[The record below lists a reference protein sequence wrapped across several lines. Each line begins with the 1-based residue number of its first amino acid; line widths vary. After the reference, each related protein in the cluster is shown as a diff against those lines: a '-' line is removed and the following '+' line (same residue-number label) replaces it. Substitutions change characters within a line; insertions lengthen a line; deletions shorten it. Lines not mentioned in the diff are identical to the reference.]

1 MKDKLNIFF
10 KLQSQVYRIVL
21 FLLSVSLIVYLIPKK
36 GKFQYDFKEGKP
48 WKYETLISPFDFLIQ
63 KSESEIN
70 FEKLL
75 ISRNAI
81 KYFTKDSNVSDSII
95 SLVNVKFNDSFPNLS
110 QQAQQAK
117 EIINNIYNPG
127 LVNNS
132 IEIEMD
138 SIFLVSKIDKIKIK
152 YDQLNKTND
161 YMIDS
166 LIYNSIE
173 DSIQLHAF
181 LKDILIPDVIYDE
194 KTTNNS
200 LNEQLSQISY
210 SKGSVSNGVRIISR
224 GEIVDADKLSV
235 LISLKMKFESQLWSK
250 SNFNWITLGYS
261 IIVLIT
267 LFFLLLFL
275 KKNRNSIYLNNTK
288 ITFVF
293 IIILIFISITLTVF
307 KYQPTYIYVVPLC
320 SVPLLLRAFFDSR
333 LGLFVHVLTLL
344 ILGFIVPNNFEF
356 LFLHTIAGIVT
367 ILTPSDLYQR
377 ANLFISVS
385 IITSVY
391 ILSYFSISIIAN
403 GDINYID
410 LNIPLLFIFNGLATL
425 FVHPLIYI
433 FEKIF
438 GLVSDVS
445 LLELTNTNSKL
456 LKDLSEKAPGTF
468 YHSLAVS
475 NLAEAVAT
483 QISANVML
491 VRVGALYHDIG
502 KMNNPNYF
510 IENQL
515 NSFNP
520 HNDLEPLESAEIIKD
535 HISNGIEIAKKSR
548 LPDRVIDFIRTHHG
562 TSMIRFFY
570 DKAIKSKADSNEF
583 DFRYSGPKPFSKE
596 TAIVMMADSIE
607 AASKSIKE
615 PNIKLIENFVDK
627 IINTQI
633 EDNQFENCNITL
645 KELNLTKKIL
655 KEKLNNIY
663 HLRVEYPD

>member
-10 KLQSQVYRIVL
+10 KLQSQIYRIIL
-21 FLLSVSLIVYLIPKK
+21 YLLSVFIIIYIIPKK

-70 FEKLL
+70 FEKFL
-75 ISRNAI
+75 ISKNAT
-81 KYFTKDSNVSDSII
+81 KYFNKNLNVSDSII
-95 SLVNVKFNDSFPNLS
+95 SIVNTKLNDSFPNLF
-110 QQAQQAK
+110 QQTK
-117 EIINNIYNPG
+117 EILNKIYEPG
-127 LVNNS
+127 LVNYS
-132 IEIEMD
+132 IELEAD
-138 SIFLVSKIDKIKIK
+138 SVFLISKINKSKIR
-152 YDQLNKTND
+152 YDELNKTND
-161 YMIDS
+161 YKIDS
-166 LIYNSIE
+166 IIYNSLE
-173 DSIQLHAF
+173 DSFQLHAF
-181 LKDILIPDVIYDE
+181 LRDILIADVVFDKE
-194 KTTNNS
+194 TTNSN
-200 LNEQLSQISY
+200 LNKLLNQISHT
-210 SKGSVSNGVRIISR
+210 KGLVSNGVRIISR
-224 GEIVDADKLSV
+224 GEIVDADKFGILN
-235 LISLKMKFESQLWSK
+235 SLKMKFESQLWSK

-261 IIVLIT
+261 IIVGIT

-275 KKNRNSIYLNNTK
+275 KKNRISIYLNNTK

-293 IIILIFISITLTVF
+293 LIILIFISITIAVF
-307 KYQPTYIYVVPLC
+307 KYQPDYIYVVPLC
-320 SVPLLLRAFFDSR
+320 SIPLLLRAFFDSR

-356 LFLHTIAGIVT
+356 LFLHTIAGIIT

-377 ANLFISVS
+377 ANLFVSVS

-403 GDINYID
+403 GDISYID

-456 LKDLSEKAPGTF
+456 LKELSEKAPGTF

-510 IENQL
+510 IENQS

-520 HNDLEPLESAEIIKD
+520 HNELEPLESSNIIKD
-535 HISNGIEIAKKSR
+535 HISNGIEIAKRNR

-562 TSMIRFFY
+562 TSMIKFFY
-570 DKAIKSKADSNEF
+570 DKAIKSKVDSNES

-596 TAIVMMADSIE
+596 TAIVMMTDSIE

-615 PNIKLIENFVDK
+615 PNVKLIENFVDK

-645 KELNLTKKIL
+645 EELNFTKKIL

>member
-10 KLQSQVYRIVL
+10 KLQSQIYRIIL
-21 FLLSVSLIVYLIPKK
+21 YLLSVFIIIYIIPKK

-70 FEKLL
+70 FEKFL
-75 ISRNAI
+75 ISKNAT
-81 KYFTKDSNVSDSII
+81 KYFNKNLNVSDSII
-95 SLVNVKFNDSFPNLS
+95 SIVNTKLNDSFPNLF
-110 QQAQQAK
+110 QQTK
-117 EIINNIYNPG
+117 EILNKIYEPG
-127 LVNNS
+127 LVNYS
-132 IEIEMD
+132 IELEAD
-138 SIFLVSKIDKIKIK
+138 SVFLISKINKSKIR
-152 YDQLNKTND
+152 YDELNKTND
-161 YMIDS
+161 YKIDS
-166 LIYNSIE
+166 IIYNSLE
-173 DSIQLHAF
+173 DSFQLHAF
-181 LKDILIPDVIYDE
+181 LRDILIADVVFDKE
-194 KTTNNS
+194 TTNSN
-200 LNEQLSQISY
+200 LNKLLNQISHT
-210 SKGSVSNGVRIISR
+210 KGLVSNGVRIISR
-224 GEIVDADKLSV
+224 GEIVDADKFGILN
-235 LISLKMKFESQLWSK
+235 SLKMKFESQLWSK

-261 IIVLIT
+261 IIVGIT

-275 KKNRNSIYLNNTK
+275 KKNRISIYLNNTK
-288 ITFVF
+288 ITFIF
-293 IIILIFISITLTVF
+293 LIILIFISITITVF
-307 KYQPTYIYVVPLC
+307 KYQPDYIYVVPLC
-320 SVPLLLRAFFDSR
+320 SIPLLLRAFFDSR

-356 LFLHTIAGIVT
+356 LFLHTIAGIIT

-377 ANLFISVS
+377 ANLFVSVS
-385 IITSVY
+385 IITCVY
-391 ILSYFSISIIAN
+391 ILSYFSISIITN
-403 GDINYID
+403 GDISYID

-456 LKDLSEKAPGTF
+456 LKELSEKAPGTF

-510 IENQL
+510 IENQS

-520 HNDLEPLESAEIIKD
+520 HNELEPLESSNIIKD
-535 HISNGIEIAKKSR
+535 HISNGIEIAKRNR

-562 TSMIRFFY
+562 TSMIKFFY
-570 DKAIKSKADSNEF
+570 DKAIKSKVDSNES

-615 PNIKLIENFVDK
+615 PNVKLIENFVDK

-645 KELNLTKKIL
+645 EELNFTKKIL

>member
-10 KLQSQVYRIVL
+10 KLQSQIYRIIL
-21 FLLSVSLIVYLIPKK
+21 YLLSVFIIIYIIPKK

-48 WKYETLISPFDFLIQ
+48 WEYETLISPFDFLIQ

-70 FEKLL
+70 FEKFL
-75 ISRNAI
+75 ISKNAT
-81 KYFTKDSNVSDSII
+81 KYFNKNLNVSDSII
-95 SLVNVKFNDSFPNLS
+95 SIVNTKLNDSFPNLF
-110 QQAQQAK
+110 QQTK
-117 EIINNIYNPG
+117 EILNKIYEPG
-127 LVNNS
+127 LVNYS
-132 IEIEMD
+132 IELEAD
-138 SIFLVSKIDKIKIK
+138 SVFLISKINKSKIR
-152 YDQLNKTND
+152 YDELNKTND
-161 YMIDS
+161 YKIDS
-166 LIYNSIE
+166 IIYNSLE
-173 DSIQLHAF
+173 DSFQLHAF
-181 LKDILIPDVIYDE
+181 LRDILIADVVFDKE
-194 KTTNNS
+194 TTNSN
-200 LNEQLSQISY
+200 LNKLLNQISHT
-210 SKGSVSNGVRIISR
+210 KGLVTNGVRIISR
-224 GEIVDADKLSV
+224 GEIVDADKFGILN
-235 LISLKMKFESQLWSK
+235 SLKMKFESQLWSK

-261 IIVLIT
+261 IIVGIT

-275 KKNRNSIYLNNTK
+275 KKNRISIYLNNTK
-288 ITFVF
+288 ITFIF
-293 IIILIFISITLTVF
+293 LIILIFISITIAVF
-307 KYQPTYIYVVPLC
+307 KYQPDYIYVVPLC
-320 SVPLLLRAFFDSR
+320 SIPLLLRAFFDSR

-356 LFLHTIAGIVT
+356 LFLHTIAGIIT

-377 ANLFISVS
+377 ANLFVSVS

-403 GDINYID
+403 GDISYID

-456 LKDLSEKAPGTF
+456 LKELSEKAPGTF

-510 IENQL
+510 IENQS

-520 HNDLEPLESAEIIKD
+520 HNELEPLESSNIIKD
-535 HISNGIEIAKKSR
+535 HISNGIEIAKRNR

-562 TSMIRFFY
+562 TSMIKFFY
-570 DKAIKSKADSNEF
+570 DKAIKSKVDSNES

-615 PNIKLIENFVDK
+615 PNVKLIENFVDK

>member
-10 KLQSQVYRIVL
+10 KLQSQIYRIIL
-21 FLLSVSLIVYLIPKK
+21 YLLSVFIIIYIIPKK

-70 FEKLL
+70 FEKFL
-75 ISRNAI
+75 ISKNAT
-81 KYFTKDSNVSDSII
+81 KYFNKNLNVSDSII
-95 SLVNVKFNDSFPNLS
+95 SIVNTKLNDSFPNLF
-110 QQAQQAK
+110 QQTK
-117 EIINNIYNPG
+117 EILNKIYEPG
-127 LVNNS
+127 LVNYS
-132 IEIEMD
+132 IELEAD
-138 SIFLVSKIDKIKIK
+138 SVFLISKINKSKIR
-152 YDQLNKTND
+152 YDELNKTND
-161 YMIDS
+161 YKIDS
-166 LIYNSIE
+166 IIYNSLE
-173 DSIQLHAF
+173 DSFQLHAF
-181 LKDILIPDVIYDE
+181 LRDILIADVVFDKE
-194 KTTNNS
+194 TTNSN
-200 LNEQLSQISY
+200 LNKLLNQISHT
-210 SKGSVSNGVRIISR
+210 KGLVSNGVRIISR
-224 GEIVDADKLSV
+224 GEIVDADKFGILN
-235 LISLKMKFESQLWSK
+235 SLKMKFESQLWSK

-261 IIVLIT
+261 IIVGIT

-275 KKNRNSIYLNNTK
+275 KKNRISIYLNNTK
-288 ITFVF
+288 ITFIF
-293 IIILIFISITLTVF
+293 LIILIFISITIAVF
-307 KYQPTYIYVVPLC
+307 KYQPDYIYVVPLC
-320 SVPLLLRAFFDSR
+320 SIPLLLRAFFDSR

-356 LFLHTIAGIVT
+356 LFLHTIAGIIT

-377 ANLFISVS
+377 ANLFVSVS
-385 IITSVY
+385 IITCVY

-403 GDINYID
+403 GDISYID

-456 LKDLSEKAPGTF
+456 LKELSEKAPGTF

-510 IENQL
+510 IENQS

-520 HNDLEPLESAEIIKD
+520 HNELEPLESSNIIKD
-535 HISNGIEIAKKSR
+535 HISNGIEIAKRNR

-562 TSMIRFFY
+562 TSMIKFFY
-570 DKAIKSKADSNEF
+570 DKAIKSKVDSNES

-615 PNIKLIENFVDK
+615 PNVKLIENFVDK

-645 KELNLTKKIL
+645 EELNFTKKIL

>member
-10 KLQSQVYRIVL
+10 KLQSQIYRIIL
-21 FLLSVSLIVYLIPKK
+21 YLLSVFIIIYIIPKK

-70 FEKLL
+70 FEKFL
-75 ISRNAI
+75 ISKNAT
-81 KYFTKDSNVSDSII
+81 KYFNKNLNVSDSII
-95 SLVNVKFNDSFPNLS
+95 SIVNTKLNDSFPNLF
-110 QQAQQAK
+110 QQTK
-117 EIINNIYNPG
+117 EILNKIYEPG
-127 LVNNS
+127 LVNYS
-132 IEIEMD
+132 IELEAD
-138 SIFLVSKIDKIKIK
+138 SVFLISKINKSKIR
-152 YDQLNKTND
+152 YDELNKTND
-161 YMIDS
+161 YKIDS
-166 LIYNSIE
+166 IIYNSLE
-173 DSIQLHAF
+173 DSFQLHAF
-181 LKDILIPDVIYDE
+181 LRDILIADVVFDKE
-194 KTTNNS
+194 TTNSN
-200 LNEQLSQISY
+200 LNKLLNQISHT
-210 SKGSVSNGVRIISR
+210 KGLVTNGVRIISR
-224 GEIVDADKLSV
+224 GEIVDADKFGILN
-235 LISLKMKFESQLWSK
+235 SLKMKFESQLWSK

-261 IIVLIT
+261 IIVGIT

-275 KKNRNSIYLNNTK
+275 KKNRISIYLNNTK

-293 IIILIFISITLTVF
+293 LIILIFISITIAVF
-307 KYQPTYIYVVPLC
+307 KYQPDYIYVVPLC
-320 SVPLLLRAFFDSR
+320 SIPLLLRAFFDSR

-356 LFLHTIAGIVT
+356 LFLHTIAGIIT

-377 ANLFISVS
+377 ANLFVSVS

-403 GDINYID
+403 GDISYID

-456 LKDLSEKAPGTF
+456 LKELSEKAPGTF

-510 IENQL
+510 IENQS

-520 HNDLEPLESAEIIKD
+520 HNELEPLESSNIIKD
-535 HISNGIEIAKKSR
+535 HISNGIEIAKRNR

-562 TSMIRFFY
+562 TSMIKFFY
-570 DKAIKSKADSNEF
+570 DKAIKSKVDSNES

-615 PNIKLIENFVDK
+615 PNVKLIENFVDK

-645 KELNLTKKIL
+645 EELNFTKKIL

>member
-10 KLQSQVYRIVL
+10 KLQSQIYRIIL
-21 FLLSVSLIVYLIPKK
+21 YLLSVFIIIYIIPKK

-70 FEKLL
+70 FEKFL
-75 ISRNAI
+75 ISKNAT
-81 KYFTKDSNVSDSII
+81 KYFNKNLNVSDSII
-95 SLVNVKFNDSFPNLS
+95 SIVNTKLNDSFPNLF
-110 QQAQQAK
+110 QQTK
-117 EIINNIYNPG
+117 EILNKIYEPG
-127 LVNNS
+127 LVNYS
-132 IEIEMD
+132 IELEAD
-138 SIFLVSKIDKIKIK
+138 SVFLISKINKSKIR
-152 YDQLNKTND
+152 YDELNKTND
-161 YMIDS
+161 YKIDS
-166 LIYNSIE
+166 IIYNSLE
-173 DSIQLHAF
+173 DSFQLHAF
-181 LKDILIPDVIYDE
+181 LRDILIADVVFDKE
-194 KTTNNS
+194 TTNSN
-200 LNEQLSQISY
+200 LNKLLNQISHT
-210 SKGSVSNGVRIISR
+210 KGLVSNGVRIISR
-224 GEIVDADKLSV
+224 GEIVDADKFGILN
-235 LISLKMKFESQLWSK
+235 SLKMKFESQLWSK

-261 IIVLIT
+261 IIVGIT

-275 KKNRNSIYLNNTK
+275 KKNRISIYLNNTK
-288 ITFVF
+288 ITFIF
-293 IIILIFISITLTVF
+293 LIILIFISITITVF
-307 KYQPTYIYVVPLC
+307 KYQPDYIYVVPLC
-320 SVPLLLRAFFDSR
+320 SIPLLLRAFFDSR

-356 LFLHTIAGIVT
+356 LFLHTIAGIIT

-377 ANLFISVS
+377 ANLFVSVS

-403 GDINYID
+403 GDISYID

-456 LKDLSEKAPGTF
+456 LKELSEKAPGTF

-510 IENQL
+510 IENQS

-520 HNDLEPLESAEIIKD
+520 HNELEPLESSNIIKD
-535 HISNGIEIAKKSR
+535 HISNGIEIAKRNR

-562 TSMIRFFY
+562 TSMIKFFY
-570 DKAIKSKADSNEF
+570 DKAIKSKVDSNES

-615 PNIKLIENFVDK
+615 PNVKLIENFVDK

-645 KELNLTKKIL
+645 EELNFTKKIL

>member
-10 KLQSQVYRIVL
+10 KLQSQIYRIIL
-21 FLLSVSLIVYLIPKK
+21 YLLSVFIIIYIIPKK

-70 FEKLL
+70 FEKFL
-75 ISRNAI
+75 ISKNAT
-81 KYFTKDSNVSDSII
+81 KYFNKNLNVSDSII
-95 SLVNVKFNDSFPNLS
+95 SIVNTKLNDSFPNLF
-110 QQAQQAK
+110 QQTK
-117 EIINNIYNPG
+117 EILNKIYEPG
-127 LVNNS
+127 LVNYS
-132 IEIEMD
+132 IELEAD
-138 SIFLVSKIDKIKIK
+138 SVFLISKINKSKIR
-152 YDQLNKTND
+152 YDELNKTND
-161 YMIDS
+161 YKIDS
-166 LIYNSIE
+166 IIYNSLE
-173 DSIQLHAF
+173 DSFQLHAF
-181 LKDILIPDVIYDE
+181 LRDILIADVVFDKE
-194 KTTNNS
+194 TTNSN
-200 LNEQLSQISY
+200 LNKLLNQISHT
-210 SKGSVSNGVRIISR
+210 KGLVTNGVRIISR
-224 GEIVDADKLSV
+224 GEIVDADKLGM
-235 LISLKMKFESQLWSK
+235 LNSLKMKFESQLWSK

-261 IIVLIT
+261 IIVGIT

-275 KKNRNSIYLNNTK
+275 KKNRISIYLNNTK
-288 ITFVF
+288 ITFIF
-293 IIILIFISITLTVF
+293 LIILIFISITIAVF
-307 KYQPTYIYVVPLC
+307 KYQPDYIYVVPLC
-320 SVPLLLRAFFDSR
+320 SIPLLLRAFFDSR

-356 LFLHTIAGIVT
+356 LFLHTIAGIIT

-377 ANLFISVS
+377 ANLFVSVS

-403 GDINYID
+403 GDISYID

-456 LKDLSEKAPGTF
+456 LKELSEKAPGTF

-510 IENQL
+510 IENQS

-520 HNDLEPLESAEIIKD
+520 HNELEPLESSNIIKD
-535 HISNGIEIAKKSR
+535 HISNGIEIAKRNR

-562 TSMIRFFY
+562 TSMIKFFY
-570 DKAIKSKADSNEF
+570 DKAIKSKVDSNES

-615 PNIKLIENFVDK
+615 PNVKLIENFVDK

>member
-10 KLQSQVYRIVL
+10 KLQSQIYRIIL
-21 FLLSVSLIVYLIPKK
+21 YLLSVFIIIYIIPKK

-70 FEKLL
+70 FEKFL
-75 ISRNAI
+75 ISKNAT
-81 KYFTKDSNVSDSII
+81 KYFNKNLNVSDSII
-95 SLVNVKFNDSFPNLS
+95 SIVNTKLNDSFPNLF
-110 QQAQQAK
+110 QQTK
-117 EIINNIYNPG
+117 EILNKIYEPG

-132 IEIEMD
+132 IEIEAD
-138 SIFLVSKIDKIKIK
+138 SVFLISKINKSKIR
-152 YDQLNKTND
+152 YDELNKTND
-161 YMIDS
+161 YKIDS
-166 LIYNSIE
+166 IIYNSLE
-173 DSIQLHAF
+173 DSFQLHAF
-181 LKDILIPDVIYDE
+181 LRDILIADVVFDKE
-194 KTTNNS
+194 TTNSN
-200 LNEQLSQISY
+200 LNKLLNQISHT
-210 SKGSVSNGVRIISR
+210 KGLVSNGVRIISR
-224 GEIVDADKLSV
+224 GEIVDADKFGILN
-235 LISLKMKFESQLWSK
+235 SLKMKFESQLWSK

-261 IIVLIT
+261 IIVGIT

-275 KKNRNSIYLNNTK
+275 KKNRISIYLNNTK
-288 ITFVF
+288 ITFIF
-293 IIILIFISITLTVF
+293 LIILIFISITIAVF
-307 KYQPTYIYVVPLC
+307 KYQPDYIYVVPLC
-320 SVPLLLRAFFDSR
+320 SIPLLLRAFFDSR

-356 LFLHTIAGIVT
+356 LFLHTIAGIIT

-377 ANLFISVS
+377 ANLFVSVS
-385 IITSVY
+385 IITCVY

-403 GDINYID
+403 GDISYID

-456 LKDLSEKAPGTF
+456 LKELSEKAPGTF

-510 IENQL
+510 IENQS

-520 HNDLEPLESAEIIKD
+520 HNELEPLESSNIIKD
-535 HISNGIEIAKKSR
+535 HISNGIEIAKRNR

-562 TSMIRFFY
+562 TSMIKFFY
-570 DKAIKSKADSNEF
+570 DKAIKSKVDSNES

-615 PNIKLIENFVDK
+615 PNVKLIENFVDK

>member
-10 KLQSQVYRIVL
+10 KLQSQIYRIIL
-21 FLLSVSLIVYLIPKK
+21 YLLSVFIIIYIIPKK

-70 FEKLL
+70 FEKFL
-75 ISRNAI
+75 ISKNAT
-81 KYFTKDSNVSDSII
+81 KYFNKNLNVSDSII
-95 SLVNVKFNDSFPNLS
+95 SIVNTKLNDSFPNLF
-110 QQAQQAK
+110 QQTK
-117 EIINNIYNPG
+117 EILNKIYEPG
-127 LVNNS
+127 LVNYS
-132 IEIEMD
+132 IELEAD
-138 SIFLVSKIDKIKIK
+138 SVFLISKINKSKIR
-152 YDQLNKTND
+152 YDELNKTND
-161 YMIDS
+161 YKIDS
-166 LIYNSIE
+166 IIYNSLE
-173 DSIQLHAF
+173 DSFQLHAF
-181 LKDILIPDVIYDE
+181 LRDILIADVVFDKE
-194 KTTNNS
+194 TTNSN
-200 LNEQLSQISY
+200 LNKLLNQISHT
-210 SKGSVSNGVRIISR
+210 KGLVSNGVRIISR
-224 GEIVDADKLSV
+224 GEIVDADKFGILN
-235 LISLKMKFESQLWSK
+235 SLKMKFESQLWSK

-261 IIVLIT
+261 IIVGIT

-275 KKNRNSIYLNNTK
+275 KKNRISIYLNNTK

-293 IIILIFISITLTVF
+293 LIILIFISITITVF
-307 KYQPTYIYVVPLC
+307 KYQPDYIYVVPLC
-320 SVPLLLRAFFDSR
+320 SIPLLLRAFFDSR

-356 LFLHTIAGIVT
+356 LFLHTIAGIIT

-377 ANLFISVS
+377 ANLFVSVS

-403 GDINYID
+403 GDISYID

-456 LKDLSEKAPGTF
+456 LKELSEKAPGTF

-510 IENQL
+510 IENQS

-520 HNDLEPLESAEIIKD
+520 HNELEPLESSNIIKD
-535 HISNGIEIAKKSR
+535 HISNGIEIAKRNR

-562 TSMIRFFY
+562 TSMIKFFY
-570 DKAIKSKADSNEF
+570 DKAIKSKVDSNES

-615 PNIKLIENFVDK
+615 PNVKLIENFVDK

-645 KELNLTKKIL
+645 EELNFTKKIL

>member
-10 KLQSQVYRIVL
+10 KLQSQIYRIIL
-21 FLLSVSLIVYLIPKK
+21 YLLSVFIIIYIIPKK

-70 FEKLL
+70 FEKFL
-75 ISRNAI
+75 ISKNAT
-81 KYFTKDSNVSDSII
+81 KYFNKNLNVSDSII
-95 SLVNVKFNDSFPNLS
+95 SIVNTKLNDSFPNLF
-110 QQAQQAK
+110 QQTK
-117 EIINNIYNPG
+117 EILNKIYEPG
-127 LVNNS
+127 LVNYS
-132 IEIEMD
+132 IELEAD
-138 SIFLVSKIDKIKIK
+138 SVFLISKINKSKIR
-152 YDQLNKTND
+152 YDELNKTND
-161 YMIDS
+161 YKIDS
-166 LIYNSIE
+166 IIYNSLE
-173 DSIQLHAF
+173 DSFQLHAF
-181 LKDILIPDVIYDE
+181 LRDILIADVVFDKE
-194 KTTNNS
+194 TTNSN
-200 LNEQLSQISY
+200 LNKLLNQISHT
-210 SKGSVSNGVRIISR
+210 KGLVSNGVRIISR
-224 GEIVDADKLSV
+224 GEIVDADKFGILN
-235 LISLKMKFESQLWSK
+235 SLKMKFESQLWSK

-261 IIVLIT
+261 IIVGIT

-275 KKNRNSIYLNNTK
+275 KKNRISIYLNNTK
-288 ITFVF
+288 ITFIF
-293 IIILIFISITLTVF
+293 LIILIFISITIAVF
-307 KYQPTYIYVVPLC
+307 KYQPDYIYVVPLC
-320 SVPLLLRAFFDSR
+320 SIPLLLRAFFDSR

-356 LFLHTIAGIVT
+356 LFLHTIAGIIT

-377 ANLFISVS
+377 ANLFVSVS
-385 IITSVY
+385 IITCVY
-391 ILSYFSISIIAN
+391 ILSYFSISIITN
-403 GDINYID
+403 GDISYID

-456 LKDLSEKAPGTF
+456 LKELSEKAPGTF

-510 IENQL
+510 IENQS

-520 HNDLEPLESAEIIKD
+520 HNELEPLESSNIIKD
-535 HISNGIEIAKKSR
+535 HISNGIEIAKRNR

-562 TSMIRFFY
+562 TSMIKFFY
-570 DKAIKSKADSNEF
+570 DKAIKSKVDSNES

-615 PNIKLIENFVDK
+615 PNVKLIENFVDK

>member
-10 KLQSQVYRIVL
+10 KLQSQIYRIIL
-21 FLLSVSLIVYLIPKK
+21 YLLSVFIIIYIIPKK

-70 FEKLL
+70 FEKFL
-75 ISRNAI
+75 ISKNAT
-81 KYFTKDSNVSDSII
+81 KYFNKNLNVSDSII
-95 SLVNVKFNDSFPNLS
+95 SIVNTKLNDSFPNLF
-110 QQAQQAK
+110 QQTK
-117 EIINNIYNPG
+117 EILNKIYEPG
-127 LVNNS
+127 LVNYS
-132 IEIEMD
+132 IELEAD
-138 SIFLVSKIDKIKIK
+138 SVFLISKINKSKIR
-152 YDQLNKTND
+152 YDELNKTND
-161 YMIDS
+161 YKIDS
-166 LIYNSIE
+166 IIYNSLE
-173 DSIQLHAF
+173 DSFQLHAF
-181 LKDILIPDVIYDE
+181 LRDILIADVVFDKE
-194 KTTNNS
+194 TTNSN
-200 LNEQLSQISY
+200 LNKLLNQISHT
-210 SKGSVSNGVRIISR
+210 KGLVSNGVRIISR
-224 GEIVDADKLSV
+224 GEIVDADKFGILN
-235 LISLKMKFESQLWSK
+235 SLKMKFESQLWSK

-261 IIVLIT
+261 IIVGIT

-275 KKNRNSIYLNNTK
+275 KKNRISIYLNNTK
-288 ITFVF
+288 ITFIF
-293 IIILIFISITLTVF
+293 LIILIFISITIAVF
-307 KYQPTYIYVVPLC
+307 KYQPDYIYVVPLC
-320 SVPLLLRAFFDSR
+320 SIPLLLRAFFDSR

-356 LFLHTIAGIVT
+356 LFLHTIAGIIT

-377 ANLFISVS
+377 ANLFVSVS

-403 GDINYID
+403 GDISYID

-456 LKDLSEKAPGTF
+456 LKELSEKAPGTF

-510 IENQL
+510 IENQS

-520 HNDLEPLESAEIIKD
+520 HNELEPLESSNIIKD
-535 HISNGIEIAKKSR
+535 HISNGIEIAKRNR

-562 TSMIRFFY
+562 TSMIKFFY
-570 DKAIKSKADSNEF
+570 DKAIKSKVDSNES

-615 PNIKLIENFVDK
+615 PNVKLIENFVDK

-645 KELNLTKKIL
+645 EELNFTKKIL

>member
-10 KLQSQVYRIVL
+10 KLQSQIYRIIL
-21 FLLSVSLIVYLIPKK
+21 YLLSVFIIIYIIPKK

-48 WKYETLISPFDFLIQ
+48 WEYETLISPFDFLIQ

-70 FEKLL
+70 FEKFL
-75 ISRNAI
+75 ISKNAT
-81 KYFTKDSNVSDSII
+81 KYFNKNLNVSDSII
-95 SLVNVKFNDSFPNLS
+95 SIVNTKLNDSFPNLF
-110 QQAQQAK
+110 QQTK
-117 EIINNIYNPG
+117 EILNKIYEPG
-127 LVNNS
+127 LVNYS
-132 IEIEMD
+132 IELEAD
-138 SIFLVSKIDKIKIK
+138 SVFLISKINKSKIR
-152 YDQLNKTND
+152 YDELNKTND
-161 YMIDS
+161 YKIDS
-166 LIYNSIE
+166 IIYNSLE
-173 DSIQLHAF
+173 DSFQLHAF
-181 LKDILIPDVIYDE
+181 LRDILIADVVFDKE
-194 KTTNNS
+194 TTNSN
-200 LNEQLSQISY
+200 LNKLLNQISHT
-210 SKGSVSNGVRIISR
+210 KGLVSNGVRIISR
-224 GEIVDADKLSV
+224 GEIVDVDKFGILN
-235 LISLKMKFESQLWSK
+235 SLKMKFESQLWSK

-261 IIVLIT
+261 IIVGIT

-275 KKNRNSIYLNNTK
+275 KKNRISIYLNNTK

-293 IIILIFISITLTVF
+293 LIILIFISITITVF
-307 KYQPTYIYVVPLC
+307 KYQPDYIYVVPLC
-320 SVPLLLRAFFDSR
+320 SIPLLLRAFFDSR

-356 LFLHTIAGIVT
+356 LFLHTIAGIIT

-377 ANLFISVS
+377 ANLFVSVS
-385 IITSVY
+385 IITCVY
-391 ILSYFSISIIAN
+391 ILSYFSISIITN
-403 GDINYID
+403 GDISYID

-456 LKDLSEKAPGTF
+456 LKELSEKAPGTF

-510 IENQL
+510 IENQS

-520 HNDLEPLESAEIIKD
+520 HNELEPLESSNIIKD
-535 HISNGIEIAKKSR
+535 HISNGIEIAKRNR

-562 TSMIRFFY
+562 TSMIKFFY
-570 DKAIKSKADSNEF
+570 DKAIKSKVDSNES

-615 PNIKLIENFVDK
+615 PNVKLIENFVDK

-645 KELNLTKKIL
+645 EELNFTKKIL